1 LHLYDGLTRSRFI
14 YTGGFNLQALTPAMA
29 NELLSELDSILPQS
43 SHLYRVLQPV
53 LSLSVAVSDPV
64 KAVDIFMH
72 LLTTSGV
79 SSSLHL
85 LPRIANVI
93 VKHLGSSGV
102 MEAIRKNVRSVEALQ
117 YLLER
122 VPVVYH

>member
-1 LHLYDGLTRSRFI
+1 
-14 YTGGFNLQALTPAMA
+14 
-29 NELLSELDSILPQS
+29 
-43 SHLYRVLQPV
+43 
-53 LSLSVAVSDPV
+53 
-64 KAVDIFMH
+64 
-72 LLTTSGV
+72 
-79 SSSLHL
+79 
-85 LPRIANVI
+85 VI